1 MVSDETDRLF
11 EELDLSTPSPLAER
25 MRPRTVDEFIG
36 QAHVAAPGKLVRQII
51 DGAELA
57 SIVLWGPPGSGKT
70 TLARIIANATQADFV
85 GLSAVLS
92 GVREVRSVAQDAAR
106 HRRLG
111 RRTIL
116 FIDEIHRFN
125 KAQQDAFLPFLET
138 GDLVLI
144 GATTE
149 NPALELVSPLLSR
162 CRVIQL
168 QPLSA
173 DDLQQILRR
182 ALDTEAPRG
191 LGGSGVAASDE
202 LLEDIAVF
210 ADGDARV
217 ALTALE
223 IAANIAL
230 RGDGVIGA
238 EAAKEA
244 MQNRMVR
251 FDKGGEEHFNLI
263 SAVHKSIRNSDA
275 DAALY
280 WLVRMLE
287 GGVEPRYLARRLIR
301 IASEDI
307 GLAAPQA
314 LPVALAAFEAVER
327 IGLPE
332 CNLALA
338 QATVYLALAPK
349 SNALYR
355 AYATA
360 RADVTEGENPPV
372 PLHLRNAVT
381 PLLGEWG
388 YGDGYRYAHNEED
401 GVSDMSCLPE
411 PLAERTYYEPT
422 DRGFEAEL
430 AERLRRLV
438 EQRRASRDGRLP
450 PASRNE
456 TR

>member
-1 MVSDETDRLF
+1 MVPDTTDRLF
-11 EELDLSTPSPLAER
+11 EDLDLSTPSPLAER
-25 MRPRTVDEFIG
+25 MRPRTVEEFIG
-36 QAHVAAPGKLVRQII
+36 QADVAAPGKLVRQII
-51 DGAELA
+51 DGAELT

-70 TLARIIANATQADFV
+70 TLARLIANATRADFV

-92 GVREVRSVAQDAAR
+92 GVRDVRTVAQDAAR
-106 HRRLG
+106 HRQLG

-125 KAQQDAFLPFLET
+125 KAQQDAFLPSLEA

-162 CRVIQL
+162 CRVVQL
-168 QPLSA
+168 RALSV

-182 ALDTEAPRG
+182 ALDDEAPRG
-191 LGGSGVAASDE
+191 LGGSGVTADAE
-202 LLEDIAVF
+202 LLENIAVF

-217 ALTALE
+217 ALTTLE
-223 IAANIAL
+223 IAANIA
-230 RGDGVIGA
+230 RRSDGVID
-238 EAAKEA
+238 EDAAKEA
-244 MQNRMVR
+244 MQSRMVR

-287 GGVEPRYLARRLIR
+287 GGVEPRYVARRLIR

-314 LPVALAAFEAVER
+314 LPVALAASDAVER

-332 CNLALA
+332 CNLALV

-349 SNALYR
+349 SNALSR

-360 RADVTEGENPPV
+360 RTDVTEGENPPV
-372 PLHLRNAVT
+372 PMHLRNAVT

-388 YGDGYRYAHNEED
+388 YGAGYRYAHDEED
-401 GVSDMSCLPE
+401 GVSDMSCLPQQ
-411 PLAERTYYEPT
+411 LAERTYYEPT

-438 EQRRASRDGRLP
+438 ERRRAHR
-450 PASRNE
+450 PAADDS
-456 TR
+456 

>member
-1 MVSDETDRLF
+1 MVPDETDRLF

-85 GLSAVLS
+85 ALSAVLS

-168 QPLSA
+168 QALSA
-173 DDLQQILRR
+173 DDLKQILRR
-182 ALDTEAPRG
+182 ALDSESPRG
-191 LGGSGVAASDE
+191 LGGVGVASADE

-217 ALTALE
+217 ALTTLE

-244 MQNRMVR
+244 MQSRMVR

-287 GGVEPRYLARRLIR
+287 GGVEPRYVARRLIR

-314 LPVALAAFEAVER
+314 LPVALAAFDAVER

-332 CNLALA
+332 CNLALV

-355 AYATA
+355 AYAAA

-372 PLHLRNAVT
+372 PMHLRNAVT
-381 PLLGEWG
+381 PLPGEWG
-388 YGDGYRYAHNEED
+388 YGDGYRYAHDEED

-411 PLAERTYYEPT
+411 RLAERAYYEPT

-438 EQRRASRDGRLP
+438 EQRRAARDARP
-450 PASRNE
+450 SPSPRNK